1 MSDIENREKTIVR
14 TSVTGILTN
23 LFLVAFKMTAG
34 LLANSIAVVLDAVNN
49 LSDAL
54 SSIITIVGVKLAGK
68 ASDAKHP
75 LGHGRIEYLSALAVA
90 GLVLYAGV
98 TSMVESIKKIIHP
111 AAPEY
116 SILTL
121 VIIAVGV
128 VTKIILG
135 TYFKKTGQKVNSN
148 SLVASGEDARFDA
161 ILSFS
166 VFVCA
171 LIYIFTHVSLEAYV
185 GGVIAV
191 FIIKSGIEMLRDT
204 VDDLLGTAFDRQ
216 LTHDIKAYVKDM
228 DPAIMGG
235 YDLILHSYGPEH
247 TVGSIHI
254 AVKDTTTADEIDALS
269 RRITAA
275 VYQKF
280 HVLLVGIG
288 IYSYNT
294 KNDKAAEMRSHVTH
308 LVMSHEGVIQVH
320 GFYVDLAKKYM
331 SFDMIIDWNIKDR
344 ESLYRKI
351 TEEVQKEYPGWQI
364 HTTLDI
370 NV

>member
-1 MSDIENREKTIVR
+1 MQETNREKTIVR
-14 TSVTGILTN
+14 TSAAGILTN
-23 LFLVAFKMTAG
+23 LLLVVFKMIAG
-34 LLANSIAVVLDAVNN
+34 LVANSIAVVLDAVNN

-68 ASDAKHP
+68 AADAKHP

-90 GLVLYAGV
+90 CLVLYAGI
-98 TSMVESIKKIIHP
+98 TSLVESVKKIFNP
-111 AAPEY
+111 SAPDY
-116 SILTL
+116 SLLTL

-135 TYFKKTGQKVNSN
+135 TYFKKVGQKVNSG

-166 VFVCA
+166 VFACA
-171 LIYIFTHVSLEAYV
+171 LIYIFTHVSLEAYI
-185 GGVIAV
+185 GAVIAI
-191 FIIKSGIEMLRDT
+191 FIIKSGVEMLKDT
-204 VDDLLGTAFDRQ
+204 IDDLLGTAFDRE
-216 LTHDIKAYVKDM
+216 LTHNIKAYVKDL
-228 DPAIMGG
+228 DPPIMGA

-254 AVKDTTTADEIDALS
+254 AVKDTTTAEQIDSLS
-269 RRITAA
+269 RMIAHL
-275 VYQKF
+275 VYEKF
-280 HVLLVGIG
+280 NVILVGVG

-294 KNDKAAEMRSHVTH
+294 KNDEAAAARTKVTH
-308 LVMSHEGVIQVH
+308 IVMSHEGVIQFH
-320 GFYVDLAKKYM
+320 GFFVDFEKKYM

-344 ESLYRKI
+344 EALYEHIR
-351 TEEVQKEYPGWQI
+351 EDVLKEYPGWDL

>member
-1 MSDIENREKTIVR
+1 MSEVQNREKTIVR

-54 SSIITIVGVKLAGK
+54 SSIITIIGVKLAGK
-68 ASDAKHP
+68 APDAKHP
-75 LGHGRIEYLSALAVA
+75 LGYGRIEYISALAVA
-90 GLVLYAGV
+90 CLVLYAGV
-98 TSMVESIKKIIHP
+98 TSLVESIKKIINP
-111 AAPEY
+111 TAPDY
-116 SILTL
+116 STLTL

-128 VTKIILG
+128 VTKILLG
-135 TYFKKTGQKVNSN
+135 TYFKKVGQKVNSG

-171 LIYIFTHVSLEAYV
+171 LIYIFSHISLEAYV
-185 GGVIAV
+185 GALIAV
-191 FIIKSGIEMLRDT
+191 FIIKSGVEMLRDT
-204 VDDLLGTAFDRQ
+204 IDDLLGTAFDRK
-216 LTHDIKAYVKDM
+216 LTHNMKAYVKEL
-228 DPAIMGG
+228 DPRIMGA

-247 TVGSIHI
+247 TVGTIHI
-254 AVKDTTTADEIDALS
+254 SVKDTMTAEEIDALS
-269 RRITAA
+269 RMIAGA

-280 HVLLVGIG
+280 HVVLVGVG

-294 KNDKAAEMRSHVTH
+294 RNDAAAEARSKVTH
-308 LVMSHEGVIQVH
+308 IVMSHDGVIQFH
-320 GFYVDLAKKYM
+320 GFYVDFTKKYM
-331 SFDMIIDWNIKDR
+331 SFDIIIDWNIKDR
-344 ESLYRKI
+344 ESLYQHIR
-351 TEEVQKEYPGWQI
+351 EDVEKEYPGWNI

>member
-1 MSDIENREKTIVR
+1 MSEVKEREKVIVR
-14 TSVTGILTN
+14 TSMTGILTN
-23 LFLVAFKMTAG
+23 LFLVVFKMIAG
-34 LLANSIAVVLDAVNN
+34 LLAHSIAVVLDAVNN

-68 ASDAKHP
+68 AADAKHP

-90 GLVLYAGV
+90 CLVLYAGI
-98 TSMVESIKKIIHP
+98 TSLVESIKKIINP
-111 AAPEY
+111 SVPDY
-116 SILTL
+116 SALTL

-171 LIYIFTHVSLEAYV
+171 LIYIFTDVSLEAYV
-185 GGVIAV
+185 GAAIAV
-191 FIIKSGIEMLRDT
+191 FIIKSGVEMLRDT
-204 VDDLLGTAFDRQ
+204 VDDLLGTAFDRD
-216 LTHDIKAYVKDM
+216 LTHNIKTFVKGLSPD
-228 DPAIMGG
+228 IMGA
-235 YDLILHSYGPEH
+235 YDLILHSYGPDH

-254 AVKDTTTADEIDALS
+254 AVKDTTTAEEIDALS
-269 RRITAA
+269 RKIAAA
-275 VYQKF
+275 VYARF
-280 HVLLVGIG
+280 NVLLVGVG

-294 KNDKAAEMRSHVTH
+294 KNDEAAEMRSKVTH
-308 LVMSHEGVIQVH
+308 IVMSHEGVIQLH
-320 GFYVDLAKKYM
+320 GFYVDIPAKQM

-344 ESLYRKI
+344 EALYRHI
-351 TEEVQKEYPGWQI
+351 REDVQKEYPGWQI